1 MRKDAQ
7 GCTRIRGHA
16 QCCVACRCSTQLA
29 FEQLHDPLVPRFL
42 ALVAWQNEGKVMLGV
57 VRSLSIMCAD
67 REDVPWVGEVLLT
80 QAFRGVLAML
90 ILAIRLV
97 VEEQLVDLLHE
108 EILHL
113 R

>member
-1 MRKDAQ
+1 
-7 GCTRIRGHA
+7 
-16 QCCVACRCSTQLA
+16 
-29 FEQLHDPLVPRFL
+29 
-42 ALVAWQNEGKVMLGV
+42 MLGV

-97 VEEQLVDLLHE
+97 VEEQLVDLLH
-108 EILHL
+108 
-113 R
+113 

>member
-1 MRKDAQ
+1 
-7 GCTRIRGHA
+7 
-16 QCCVACRCSTQLA
+16 
-29 FEQLHDPLVPRFL
+29 
-42 ALVAWQNEGKVMLGV
+42 MLGV